1 MINYKTEFIKLRYSG
16 FICYSCMPDIL
27 ESLACYLLLFKVLL
41 NFSLVSYQT
50 KNGYIRKF
58 VPPTIYVP
66 RLWMRSAGERGERRC
81 ESRNTTTTTT
91 TIYSFEKKSQ
101 VLLWWQK
108 FFSETPKSHPPL
120 SILFLSFVYLFVMHL
135 IFILFS

>member
-16 FICYSCMPDIL
+16 FICYSCMPVIL

-50 KNGYIRKF
+50 KNRYIRKF
-58 VPPTIYVP
+58 VPP
-66 RLWMRSAGERGERRC
+66 
-81 ESRNTTTTTT
+81 

-108 FFSETPKSHPPL
+108 IFSATNHPTATPDTPRHPMSL
-120 SILFLSFVYLFVMHL
+120 NY
-135 IFILFS
+135 FIV